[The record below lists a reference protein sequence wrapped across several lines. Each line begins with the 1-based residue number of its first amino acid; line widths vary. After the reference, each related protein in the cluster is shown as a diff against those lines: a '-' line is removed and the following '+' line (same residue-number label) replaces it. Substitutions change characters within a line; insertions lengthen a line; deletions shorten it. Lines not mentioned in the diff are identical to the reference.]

1 MRGKQKPRLVF
12 WLILF
17 LWLPA
22 LPAFAA
28 EMLTTVKRVAD
39 GDTIILKDGR
49 HVRYIGID
57 APEIDHQ
64 KPRKTPMGTR
74 ARSVNQQ
81 LVGPFSLKLVY
92 DKETKDHYGRT
103 LAYVYRNNGL
113 FVNLEMVKTGNAW
126 CLYVPPNIAH
136 FQTFLEAQREA
147 MDRGLGIWRTVGRGK
162 TASASYTG
170 NSRSKR
176 FHSAACPTGK
186 KISKK
191 NRVVFARQWDAFRE
205 GFAPHKKCVAFP

>member
-28 EMLTTVKRVAD
+28 EMLTTVKWVAD

-103 LAYVYRNNGL
+103 LAYVYRNDGL

-126 CLYVPPNIAH
+126 CLYLSPNLSHTEA
-136 FQTFLEAQREA
+136 FLDAQREA
-147 MDRGLGIWRTVGRGK
+147 MNQGLGIWQTIGRDQK
-162 TASASYTG
+162 ASVPCTG
-170 NSRSKR
+170 NSRSRR
-176 FHSAACPTGK
+176 FHSPACPDGK

-191 NRVVFARQWDAFRE
+191 NQVVFTRQWDAFWE
-205 GFAPHKKCVAFP
+205 GFSPHRKCVAFP